1 MEDRFLY
8 FYSTAANVSFILLG
22 FWWAVVSLKRDYWTA
37 DPIRRRIG
45 YFTSLHFVV
54 MGISSLI
61 SLLSAQDALIWR
73 AGYGL
78 GGVIGVIAALMVS
91 ENSRRAVGASRVP
104 LYVQGWRVLAVLYV
118 ATVVIA
124 VGGPELV
131 ENMGFGVRAIEIEAV
146 LTGLLLFLGAQVTW
160 ALFVVSW
167 EPPSSE

>member
-1 MEDRFLY
+1 MDDRFLY

-37 DPIRRRIG
+37 DPLRRRIG

-61 SLLSAQDALIWR
+61 SLLSDQDTAIWR

-78 GGVIGVIAALMVS
+78 GGVVGVVAALMVS
-91 ENSRRAVGASRVP
+91 ENARKALGTSRVP
-104 LYVQGWRVLAVLYV
+104 LYIHGWRALAVLYV

-131 ENMGFGVRAIEIEAV
+131 ENLGFDARAIEIEAV

-167 EPPSSE
+167 APPSSE